1 MKIFPAIDLLDGKA
15 VRLVKG
21 DYGTARTYSDSPV
34 DQAKAFRAAGAK
46 RLHVVDLDGA
56 RSGLERNG
64 ELIREIVK
72 SSGMFVQVGGGIRD
86 EGRIEYYL
94 SAGAGR
100 VILGTAAVR
109 DPDFLRRALRAYGD
123 RVAVGV
129 DVLDGYVAVEGWTEL
144 SDKSGGAFVAHL
156 ADIGVKTVIYTE
168 ISRDGMLAGADL
180 EAYRRLSGINID
192 IIASGGLSGLDEIA
206 ELKDMGIY
214 GAIAGR
220 ALYEGKL
227 DLSACIAAAEA

>member
-1 MKIFPAIDLLDGKA
+1 MIIFPAIDLLDGKA
-15 VRLVKG
+15 VRLIKG
-21 DYGTARTYSDSPV
+21 DYGTARTYSNSPV
-34 DQAKAFRAAGAK
+34 DQAEAFRAAGAK
-46 RLHVVDLDGA
+46 QLHVVDLDGA
-56 RSGLERNG
+56 RSGRPHNG

-72 SSGMFVQVGGGIRD
+72 NAGMFVQVGGGIRD
-86 EGRIEYYL
+86 ESGIEYYL

-109 DPDFLRRALRAYGD
+109 DPDFLRRAINGYGD

-129 DVLDGYVAVEGWTEL
+129 DVKDGYVAVQGWTEL
-144 SDKSGGAFVAHL
+144 SDRSGGAFVSHL

-180 EAYRRLSGINID
+180 TAYGKLSGMNID
-192 IIASGGLSGLDEIA
+192 IIASGGISGLNEIA
-206 ELKDMGIY
+206 ELKKMGIY

-220 ALYEGKL
+220 ALYEGRL